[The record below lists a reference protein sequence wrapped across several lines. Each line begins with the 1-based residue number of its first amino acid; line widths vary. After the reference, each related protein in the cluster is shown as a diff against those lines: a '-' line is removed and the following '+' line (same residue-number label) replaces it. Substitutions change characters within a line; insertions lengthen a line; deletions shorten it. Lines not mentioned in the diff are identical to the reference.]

1 MGLFEKKK
9 VTAEQ
14 VAKLIEQ
21 LSDEEREKLI
31 EHLSGEEQPEEAAE
45 EKPEEVAEE
54 TEAGEEQ
61 PEADT
66 EPTEEAAEEHEEAAE
81 ETPEEEPDK
90 QTAEN
95 RDEVIQGLTER
106 ISALEETLKEFSTL
120 KEKMEEYTKKQ
131 ADSFGLGGKSVGG
144 VSKDMK
150 DLSADELKN
159 RILSGQN

>member
-21 LSDEEREKLI
+21 LSDEEREKLF

-45 EKPEEVAEE
+45 EKPEEVAEG

-66 EPTEEAAEEHEEAAE
+66 EPTEEAAEEH
-81 ETPEEEPDK
+81 EEEPDK

-144 VSKDMK
+144 VNKDMK